1 MKVLLIED
9 DQTLCNTIKQQL
21 IKENYVVDA
30 CTSGEDGMIYAL
42 NPDNG
47 YALAIIDRML
57 PVIDGM
63 TIIKAMRKKQISIPV
78 IIITGMSE
86 LHDKIDGLDNGA
98 DDYLV
103 KPFHI
108 SELSARIRALTRRP
122 AIISEKCCLQ
132 YHDLSLNLDKKELS
146 CNKNTIPLTP
156 KEFLLMCA
164 FLEKPD
170 TILTRDQLMQKVWE
184 TNAPIMQ
191 ANVDN
196 YVYFLRKRMKA
207 LHSGCSIT
215 SSYGS
220 GYLLEVCH
228 AEKS

>member
-1 MKVLLIED
+1 MKILLIED
-9 DQTLCNTIKQQL
+9 DHNLCNAIKLQL
-21 IKENYVVDA
+21 TKENYVVDA

-42 NPDNG
+42 NPDSD
-47 YALAIIDRML
+47 YTLAIIDRML
-57 PVIDGM
+57 PVIDGL

-78 IIITGMSE
+78 LIITGMSE

-122 AIISEKCCLQ
+122 AVLSEKSCLK
-132 YHDLSLNLDKKELS
+132 YHDLSLSLNRKELS
-146 CNKNTIPLTP
+146 CNQKTIPLTP

-170 TILTRDQLMQKVWE
+170 TILTREQLMQKVWE
-184 TNAPIMQ
+184 TDAPIEQ
-191 ANVDN
+191 GNVDN
-196 YVYFLRKRMKA
+196 YVYFLRKR
-207 LHSGCSIT
+207 LRTLGSNCSIT

-228 AEKS
+228 DK

>member
-1 MKVLLIED
+1 LKILLIED
-9 DQTLCNTIKQQL
+9 DQNLCSSIKLQL
-21 IKENYVVDA
+21 TKENYVIDA

-122 AIISEKCCLQ
+122 AIISEKNCLQ
-132 YHDLSLNLDKKELS
+132 YHDLSLNLNKKELS
-146 CNKNTIPLTP
+146 CNKNAIPLTP

-170 TILTRDQLMQKVWE
+170 TILTREQLMQKAWE
-184 TNAPIMQ
+184 TDTPIEQ
-191 ANVDN
+191 GNVDN
-196 YVYFLRKRMKA
+196 YVYFLRKR
-207 LHSGCSIT
+207 LRVLNCGCSIT

>member
-1 MKVLLIED
+1 MKILLIED
-9 DQTLCNTIKQQL
+9 DNNLCNMIKQQL
-21 IKENYVVDA
+21 IKENYIVDA

-57 PVIDGM
+57 PVIDGL
-63 TIIKAMRKKQISIPV
+63 TIIKAMRKKGINIPV

-86 LHDKIDGLDNGA
+86 LNERIDGLDNGA

-108 SELSARIRALTRRP
+108 PELSARIRALCRRP
-122 AIISEKCCLQ
+122 TVISEKTSLE
-132 YHDLSLNLDKKELS
+132 YHDLSLNLGKKELS
-146 CNKNTIPLTP
+146 CNGAFVSLTP

-170 TILTRDQLMQKVWE
+170 TILTREQLMREVWE
-184 TNAPIMQ
+184 TDAPIEQ
-191 ANVDN
+191 GNVDN
-196 YVYFLRKRMKA
+196 YVYFLRKRLRA
-207 LHSGCSIT
+207 LDSGCSIT
-215 SSYGS
+215 TSYGS
-220 GYLLEVCH
+220 GYLLEACH
-228 AEKS
+228 DQKP

>member
-1 MKVLLIED
+1 M
-9 DQTLCNTIKQQL
+9 
-21 IKENYVVDA
+21 DA

-57 PVIDGM
+57 PVIDGL
-63 TIIKAMRKKQISIPV
+63 TIIKAMRKKMISIPV

-86 LHDKIDGLDNGA
+86 LNDKIDGLDNGA

-108 SELSARIRALTRRP
+108 PELSARIRALTRRP
-122 AIISEKCCLQ
+122 MIISEKSSLH
-132 YHDLSLNLDKKELS
+132 YHDISLNLGRKELS

-170 TILTRDQLMQKVWE
+170 TILTREQLMQKVWE
-184 TNAPIMQ
+184 TDTPIEQ
-191 ANVDN
+191 GNVDN
-196 YVYFLRKRMKA
+196 YVYFLRKR
-207 LHSGCSIT
+207 LRTLNSGCSIT
-215 SSYGS
+215 ASYGS

-228 AEKS
+228 DKKP

>member
-1 MKVLLIED
+1 MKILLIED
-9 DQTLCNTIKQQL
+9 DLNLCNAIKQQL
-21 IKENYVVDA
+21 TKENYVVDA
-30 CTSGEDGMIYAL
+30 CTSGEDGLIYVL
-42 NPDNG
+42 GPDNG
-47 YALAIIDRML
+47 YALAVIDRML
-57 PVIDGM
+57 PVIDGL
-63 TIIKAMRKKQISIPV
+63 TIIKAMREKQIAIPV

-103 KPFHI
+103 KPFHL

-122 AIISEKCCLQ
+122 AIIAEKNYLQ
-132 YHDLSLNLDKKELS
+132 YHDLYLNLSKKELS
-146 CNKNTIPLTP
+146 CNKNKISLTP

-170 TILTRDQLMQKVWE
+170 TILSREQLMQKVWE
-184 TNAPIMQ
+184 TDAAIEQ
-191 ANVDN
+191 GNVDN
-196 YVYFLRKRMKA
+196 YVYFLRKRLRA
-207 LHSGCSIT
+207 LGSGCSIT

-228 AEKS
+228 DRQS

>member
-1 MKVLLIED
+1 MKILLIED
-9 DQTLCNTIKQQL
+9 DQNLCSTIKQQL

-47 YALAIIDRML
+47 YSVAVIDRML
-57 PVIDGM
+57 PVIDGV
-63 TIIKAMRKKQISIPV
+63 TILKAMRKKQIYVPV
-78 IIITGMSE
+78 ILITGMSE
-86 LHDKIDGLDNGA
+86 LHDRIEGLDSGA

-103 KPFHI
+103 KPFHL

-122 AIISEKCCLQ
+122 AIISEKSCLR

-146 CNKNTIPLTP
+146 CDKNTIPLTP

-207 LHSGCSIT
+207 LHSGCTIT
-215 SSYGS
+215 ASYGS

>member
-1 MKVLLIED
+1 MKILLIED
-9 DQTLCNTIKQQL
+9 DQNLCHAIKQQL
-21 IKENYVVDA
+21 TKENYVVDA
-30 CTSGEDGMIYAL
+30 CTSGEDGLIYAL
-42 NPDNG
+42 GPDNG
-47 YALAIIDRML
+47 YALAVIDRML
-57 PVIDGM
+57 PVIDGL

-122 AIISEKCCLQ
+122 AIISEKNHLQ
-132 YHDLSLNLDKKELS
+132 YHDLYLNLSKKELS
-146 CNKNTIPLTP
+146 CNKNTISLTP

-170 TILTRDQLMQKVWE
+170 TILSREQLMQKVWE
-184 TNAPIMQ
+184 TNAAIEQ
-191 ANVDN
+191 GNVDN
-196 YVYFLRKRMKA
+196 YVYFLRKRLRA
-207 LHSGCSIT
+207 LSSGCCIT

-228 AEKS
+228 DNQS

>member
-1 MKVLLIED
+1 MKILLIED
-9 DQTLCNTIKQQL
+9 DKNLCNMIRQQL
-21 IKENYVVDA
+21 AKENYIVDA

-57 PVIDGM
+57 PVIDGL
-63 TIIKAMRKKQISIPV
+63 TIIKAMRKKMISIPV

-86 LHDKIDGLDNGA
+86 LNERIDGLDNGA

-108 SELSARIRALTRRP
+108 LELSARIRALTRRP
-122 AIISEKCCLQ
+122 SVISEKENLQ
-132 YHDLSLNLDKKELS
+132 YHDLSLSLGRKELS
-146 CNKNTIPLTP
+146 CNKNMVSLTP

-170 TILTRDQLMQKVWE
+170 TILTREQLMQKVWE
-184 TNAPIMQ
+184 TDAPVEQ
-191 ANVDN
+191 GNVDN
-196 YVYFLRKRMKA
+196 YVYFLRKRLRA
-207 LHSGCSIT
+207 LCSGCSIT

-228 AEKS
+228 DKKS

>member
-1 MKVLLIED
+1 MKILLVED
-9 DQTLCNTIKQQL
+9 DKNLCNMIKQQL
-21 IKENYVVDA
+21 TKENYVVDA

-42 NPDNG
+42 NPDNS

-57 PVIDGM
+57 PVIDGL
-63 TIIKAMRKKQISIPV
+63 TIIKAMRKKMISIPV

-86 LHDKIDGLDNGA
+86 LNDKIDGLDNGA

-108 SELSARIRALTRRP
+108 PELSARIRALTRRP
-122 AIISEKCCLQ
+122 VTISEKTSLH
-132 YHDLSLNLDKKELS
+132 YHDLSLNLGRKELS
-146 CNKNTIPLTP
+146 CNENTISLTP

-170 TILTRDQLMQKVWE
+170 TILTREQLMQKVWE
-184 TNAPIMQ
+184 TDAPIEQ
-191 ANVDN
+191 GNVDN
-196 YVYFLRKRMKA
+196 YVYFLRKR
-207 LHSGCSIT
+207 LRILGSGCSVT
-215 SSYGS
+215 ASYGS

-228 AEKS
+228 DKKP

>member
-1 MKVLLIED
+1 MKILLVED
-9 DQTLCNTIKQQL
+9 DQNLCNAIKLQL
-21 IKENYVVDA
+21 TKENYVVDA

-57 PVIDGM
+57 PVIDGL

-86 LHDKIDGLDNGA
+86 LHDKINGLDNGA

-122 AIISEKCCLQ
+122 VVISERSCLQ
-132 YHDLSLNLDKKELS
+132 YHDLSLNLNKKELS
-146 CNKNTIPLTP
+146 CGKTTVPLTP
-156 KEFLLMCA
+156 KEFLLMCT

-170 TILTRDQLMQKVWE
+170 TILTREQLMQKVWE
-184 TNAPIMQ
+184 TDAPIEQ
-191 ANVDN
+191 GNVDN
-196 YVYFLRKRMKA
+196 YVYFLRKRLRA
-207 LHSGCSIT
+207 LDSSCSIA

>member
-1 MKVLLIED
+1 M
-9 DQTLCNTIKQQL
+9 QL
-21 IKENYVVDA
+21 TKENYVIDA

-42 NPDNG
+42 NPNNG
-47 YALAIIDRML
+47 YTLAIIDRML
-57 PVIDGM
+57 PVIDGL

-122 AIISEKCCLQ
+122 VSISEKSCLQ
-132 YHDLSLNLDKKELS
+132 YHDLSLNLNKKELS
-146 CNKNTIPLTP
+146 CNEKKVPLTP

-170 TILTRDQLMQKVWE
+170 TIHTREQLMQKVWE
-184 TNAPIMQ
+184 TDAPIEQ
-191 ANVDN
+191 GNVDN
-196 YVYFLRKRMKA
+196 YVYFLRKR
-207 LHSGCSIT
+207 LRSLNSDCSIT

-220 GYLLEVCH
+220 GYLFEVCH

>member
-1 MKVLLIED
+1 MKILLIED
-9 DQTLCNTIKQQL
+9 DKNLCSMIKQKLTQ
-21 IKENYVVDA
+21 ENYIVDA

-42 NPDNG
+42 NANNG
-47 YALAIIDRML
+47 YSLAIIDRML
-57 PVIDGM
+57 PVIDGL
-63 TIIKAMRKKQISIPV
+63 TIIKSMRKKQISIPV

-86 LHDKIDGLDNGA
+86 LNDKIDGLDNGA

-108 SELSARIRALTRRP
+108 PELSARIRALTRRP
-122 AIISEKCCLQ
+122 MIISEKSSLH
-132 YHDLSLNLDKKELS
+132 YHDISLNLGRKELS

-170 TILTRDQLMQKVWE
+170 TILTREQLMQKVWE
-184 TNAPIMQ
+184 TDAPIEQ
-191 ANVDN
+191 GNVDN
-196 YVYFLRKRMKA
+196 YVYFLRKRLRM
-207 LHSGCSIT
+207 LNSGCSIT
-215 SSYGS
+215 ASYGS

-228 AEKS
+228 DKKP

>member
-1 MKVLLIED
+1 MKILLIED
-9 DQTLCNTIKQQL
+9 DQNLCNTIKLQL
-21 IKENYVVDA
+21 TKENYIVDA
-30 CTSGEDGMIYAL
+30 YTSGEDGMIYAL

-122 AIISEKCCLQ
+122 AIISEKNYLQ
-132 YHDLSLNLDKKELS
+132 YHDLSLNLNKKELS
-146 CNKNTIPLTP
+146 CNKDTILLTP
-156 KEFLLMCA
+156 KEFLLMYA
-164 FLEKPD
+164 FLEQPD
-170 TILTRDQLMQKVWE
+170 TILTREQLMQKVWE
-184 TNAPIMQ
+184 TDAPIEQ
-191 ANVDN
+191 GNVDN
-196 YVYFLRKRMKA
+196 YVYFLRKRLRA
-207 LHSGCSIT
+207 LNSGCSIT

>member
-1 MKVLLIED
+1 MKILLIED
-9 DQTLCNTIKQQL
+9 DKNLCQMIKQQL
-21 IKENYVVDA
+21 TKENYIIDA

-57 PVIDGM
+57 PVIDGL

-86 LHDKIDGLDNGA
+86 LNDKIEGLDNGA

-122 AIISEKCCLQ
+122 GVIAEKSSLH
-132 YHDLSLNLDKKELS
+132 YHDLSLNFDRKELS
-146 CNKNTIPLTP
+146 CNGNTISLTP
-156 KEFLLMCA
+156 KEFLFMCA
-164 FLEKPD
+164 LLEKPD
-170 TILTRDQLMQKVWE
+170 TILTREQLMQKVWE
-184 TNAPIMQ
+184 TDAPIEQ
-191 ANVDN
+191 GNVDN
-196 YVYFLRKRMKA
+196 YVYFLRKRLRA
-207 LHSGCSIT
+207 LGSGCSIT
-215 SSYGS
+215 SAYGS

-228 AEKS
+228 DKKS